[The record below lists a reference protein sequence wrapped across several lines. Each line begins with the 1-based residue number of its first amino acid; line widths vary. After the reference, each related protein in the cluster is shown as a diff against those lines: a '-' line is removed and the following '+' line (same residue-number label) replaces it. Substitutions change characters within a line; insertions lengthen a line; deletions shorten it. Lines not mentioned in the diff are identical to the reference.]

1 MLAFAT
7 TPLGVT
13 ALPAFAQVT
22 PAQSATDELL
32 RQQERERAL
41 REQQERIPDV
51 RLPKPETPQ
60 GLERLPSNEADCV
73 DINNITLVG
82 DRAAQF
88 KWAIAAANYT
98 ADNEEDKATGRCL
111 GSRSVNLVMRRI
123 QNAIIVRGLVAARV
137 LAGPQTRLVEGTLEL
152 TLFPGRIRHVQFAPG
167 TDGRATQWNAV
178 PVRSGDLLNLRDI
191 EQALENFMRLPTAEA
206 DIQVVPAEGSD
217 AEPGQSDLVVKW
229 KQDFPFR
236 VSLSADDSG
245 TKATGKYQ
253 GSLTVSYDHWSTL
266 NDLFY
271 LSLNHDLGGGDSGT
285 RGTRSYTAHYSVPFG
300 YWLLGFTAS
309 QNRYHQSV
317 PGASQTYLYSGES
330 QNSEVRLSRLIYRN
344 AVRKTTV
351 SLKGWTRASKN
362 FIDDTEV
369 EVQRR
374 RMAGVD
380 VGLSH
385 REFIGAAT
393 LDASLNYRRGTGA
406 WDSLPAPEEAFGEGT
421 SRPKIITADA
431 QLNAPFNLGEQRLR
445 YTGTW
450 RAQWNRT
457 PLVPQDRFA
466 IGNRYTVRGFDGEN
480 QLLAESGWLVRND
493 LGVALGQSGQ
503 EFYVGIDYGQ
513 VSGLT
518 SDILIGKHLSGA
530 VLGLRGALK
539 GVSYDVFIGKPIS
552 KPSGFQTSGS
562 VAGFNVN
569 WSF

>member
-7 TPLGVT
+7 TLLGVT

-167 TDGRATQWNAV
+167 TDRRATQWNAV

>member
-7 TPLGVT
+7 TLLGVT

-351 SLKGWTRASKN
+351 SLKEWTRASKN